1 MMEQG
6 VRRRPAEESES
17 YFMSMTD
24 MMVGLLLIFIILLVY
39 FALNLQTKT
48 AELTGGNRTRAQIL
62 QDLQRSLRD
71 KGLQVEIDTQTGVL
85 RLPDDVLFDKG
96 EFMLTPRGEV
106 AVEKVATA
114 MAEVLPCFTSSDRCR
129 GERSAHL
136 IDAVFV
142 EGHTDKD
149 VMVGEMNNYG
159 LSVRRAEATFAK
171 LQTAR
176 PELNAYRN
184 KPENEP
190 GSAPILGLSGYGPD
204 RPIADGD
211 DEAAK
216 KRNRRIDLRFL
227 MMAPGAIALDA
238 NILLGG
244 KQ

>member
-1 MMEQG
+1 MIEG
-6 VRRRPAEESES
+6 ALRRRPPEESES

-48 AELTGGNRTRAQIL
+48 AELTGANRTRSQIL

-71 KGLQVEIDTQTGVL
+71 KGLQVEIDTKTGVL

-96 EFMLTPRGEV
+96 QFQLTERGDIAV
-106 AVEKVATA
+106 AKVANA
-114 MAEVLPCFTSSDRCR
+114 MAEVLPCFTSSDNCR
-129 GERSAHL
+129 GEWSPHL

-159 LSVRRAEATFAK
+159 LSVRRAEATFAR

-176 PELNAYRN
+176 PELNAFRN
-184 KPENEP
+184 KPVSEP

-204 RPIADGD
+204 RPIVQGD

-227 MMAPGAIALDA
+227 MMAPGSQTIDA
-238 NILLGG
+238 NILR
-244 KQ
+244 KAH

>member
-1 MMEQG
+1 MIEG
-6 VRRRPAEESES
+6 VVRRRPAEEGES

-48 AELTGGNRTRAQIL
+48 AELTGANRTRAEIL
-62 QDLQRSLRD
+62 QDLQQSLQD

-96 EFMLTPRGEV
+96 RFELSAAGQG
-106 AVEKVATA
+106 AIDKVAAA
-114 MAEVLPCFTSSDRCR
+114 MIEVLPCFTSSDLCK
-129 GERSAHL
+129 GERSPHL

-149 VMVGEMNNYG
+149 VMVGAMNNYG
-159 LSVRRAEATFAK
+159 LSVRRAEATFAR
-171 LQTAR
+171 LQEVR
-176 PELNAYRN
+176 PELNGFRN
-184 KPENEP
+184 APSGQP

-227 MMAPGAIALDA
+227 MSAPGSHRLDEDV
-238 NILLGG
+238 LRR
-244 KQ
+244 

>member
-1 MMEQG
+1 MEG
-6 VRRRPAEESES
+6 ALRRRPPEESES

-39 FALNLQTKT
+39 FALNLQTRT
-48 AELTGGNRTRAQIL
+48 AELAGANRTRAQIL
-62 QDLQRSLRD
+62 RDLQTSLQA

-96 EFMLTPRGEV
+96 DFRLTPRGEV

-114 MAEVLPCFTSSDRCR
+114 MTEVLPCFTSSLLCR
-129 GERSAHL
+129 GRRSPHL

-149 VMVGEMNNYG
+149 VMVGAMNNYG
-159 LSVRRAEATFAK
+159 LSVRRAEATFAR
-171 LQTAR
+171 LQTVR
-176 PELNAYRN
+176 PELNTFRN
-184 KPENEP
+184 KPDAES

-204 RPIADGD
+204 RPIASGD

-227 MMAPGAIALDA
+227 MTAPGSARLDQ
-238 NILLGG
+238 NVLRRDS
-244 KQ
+244 

>member
-1 MMEQG
+1 MIEG
-6 VRRRPAEESES
+6 VVRRRPAEEGES

-48 AELTGGNRTRAQIL
+48 AELTGANRTRAEIL
-62 QDLQRSLRD
+62 QDLQQSLRD

-96 EFMLTPRGEV
+96 RFELSTAGQG
-106 AVEKVATA
+106 AIDKVAAA
-114 MAEVLPCFTSSDRCR
+114 MIEVLPCFTSSDLCE
-129 GERSAHL
+129 GERSPHL

-149 VMVGEMNNYG
+149 VMVGAMNNYG
-159 LSVRRAEATFAK
+159 LSVRRAEATFAR
-171 LQTAR
+171 LQAVR
-176 PELNAYRN
+176 PELNGFRN
-184 KPENEP
+184 APSGQP

-204 RPIADGD
+204 RPIANGD
-211 DEAAK
+211 DETAK

-227 MMAPGAIALDA
+227 MSAPGSHRLDEDV
-238 NILLGG
+238 LRR
-244 KQ
+244 

>member
-1 MMEQG
+1 MIVG
-6 VRRRPAEESES
+6 AYRRRPPEEGES

-24 MMVGLLLIFIILLVY
+24 LMVGLLLIFIILLVY

-48 AELTGGNRTRAQIL
+48 AELTGANRTRAQIL

-96 EFMLTPRGEV
+96 QYQLTPRGES
-106 AVEKVATA
+106 AVEKVASA
-114 MAEVLPCFTSSDRCR
+114 MAQVLPCFTSSSLCR
-129 GERSAHL
+129 GERSVHL

-149 VMVGEMNNYG
+149 VMVGAMNNYG
-159 LSVRRAEATFAK
+159 LSVRRAEATFAR

-176 PELNAYRN
+176 PELNEFRN
-184 KPENEP
+184 KPRSEP

-204 RPIADGD
+204 RPIAQGD

-227 MMAPGAIALDA
+227 MMVPGSQRLDV
-238 NILLGG
+238 NTLRRGE
-244 KQ
+244 